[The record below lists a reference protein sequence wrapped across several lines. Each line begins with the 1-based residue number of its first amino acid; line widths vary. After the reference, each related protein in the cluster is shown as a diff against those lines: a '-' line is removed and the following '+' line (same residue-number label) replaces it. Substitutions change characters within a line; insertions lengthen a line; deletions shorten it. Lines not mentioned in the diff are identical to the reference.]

1 MDCLQCAK
9 RATCRKICP
18 ELEGQLPSMDSG
30 RVLPEKADT
39 AGEKVREIDIIL
51 ERSSALTPRERCV
64 LYLFYRT
71 DLPATDIAAALRV
84 SRETVYSTVHR
95 SIRKVA
101 GPAADSRP
109 IQRGRRKRAA

>member
-1 MDCLQCAK
+1 MDCLHCAK

-18 ELEGQLPSMDSG
+18 ELESQLPSMDAG
-30 RVLPEKADT
+30 RVLPEKAHSVP
-39 AGEKVREIDIIL
+39 EKVREIDMIL
-51 ERSSALTPRERCV
+51 ERSARLTPRERCV

-71 DLPATDIAAALRV
+71 DLPATDIAAALRI

-95 SIRKVA
+95 SIRKVSA
-101 GPAADSRP
+101 AAADSRP